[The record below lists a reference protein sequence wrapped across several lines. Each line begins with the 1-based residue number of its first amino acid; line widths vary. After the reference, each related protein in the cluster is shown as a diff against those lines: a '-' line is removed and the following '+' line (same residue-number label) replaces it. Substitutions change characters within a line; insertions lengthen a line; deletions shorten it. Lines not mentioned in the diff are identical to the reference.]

1 MHILYAIEDC
11 DRIANLIKK
20 KKNSKMKSQ
29 GNRVWSQ
36 GQLTLDDHNLIV
48 GPQGTEQ
55 GRRRQKLDQI
65 DNNHH
70 GNLLSRRNLVFPKT
84 QGWK

>member
-1 MHILYAIEDC
+1 
-11 DRIANLIKK
+11 
-20 KKNSKMKSQ
+20 MKSQ